1 MTGSG
6 ARQAPK
12 MGTQIIGKFSLICRY
27 NRVATVFDVAGQA
40 VIKAKAQKAD
50 VQDSRPGKGGA
61 R

>member
-1 MTGSG
+1 MD
-6 ARQAPK
+6 
-12 MGTQIIGKFSLICRY
+12 TQIIGKFSLICRY

-40 VIKAKAQKAD
+40 VVKAKAQKAD